1 MVGDAYGITR
11 NELYDRFREKDI
23 YARKYFYP
31 LTSDQACFKNKY
43 KKVALDNARILSE
56 QVLALPFYEKLELE
70 QLEKIAAIIV
80 RFYTEEE

>member
-1 MVGDAYGITR
+1 MTVSGKRIFMLESIFIR
-11 NELYDRFREKDI
+11 
-23 YARKYFYP
+23 
-31 LTSDQACFKNKY
+31 FKNKY